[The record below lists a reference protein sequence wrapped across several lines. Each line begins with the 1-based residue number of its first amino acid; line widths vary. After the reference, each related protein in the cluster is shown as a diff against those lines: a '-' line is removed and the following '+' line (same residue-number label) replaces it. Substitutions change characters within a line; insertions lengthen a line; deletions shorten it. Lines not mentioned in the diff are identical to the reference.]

1 MSDYP
6 PLTPEEEETLLTLQY
21 QQAMAE
27 WSAAETARLAE
38 LALFEPLDDCGDL
51 PTVLAALTA
60 IEESD
65 VSEDVKARIDRIKIV
80 LNVDLQAL
88 INRRAML
95 SVPIPEPINPLGEE
109 EE

>member
-1 MSDYP
+1 MPEYP
-6 PLTPEEEETLLTLQY
+6 PLTEEEQAQLDDLNY
-21 QQAMAE
+21 RQAMADWE
-27 WSAAETARLAE
+27 AAETARLTE

-51 PTVLAALTA
+51 PAIIAALTT
-60 IEESD
+60 IQESD
-65 VSEDVKARIDRIKIV
+65 VGEDVKARIDRIKIV

-88 INRRAML
+88 INRRAVL